1 MCAFEKGR
9 GRVITS
15 ASGNAFSAAVL
26 NVLKEEGSLCTSPVC
41 LYGVREHGEF
51 QVFSYA
57 LKEEKGF
64 EKASARV
71 ISCVCSEELE
81 SENLRLQSAFLCFER
96 RWTFFHSD
104 RLKKRK
110 VPLKSPKGRSCLLLD
125 GKIIRNTLFRP

>member
-71 ISCVCSEELE
+71 ISCVCTEELE
-81 SENLRLQSAFLCFER
+81 SENLRLQSTFLCFDKEMDVFPFLPFEKTQSPFEKSER
-96 RWTFFHSD
+96 AQLSFT
-104 RLKKRK
+104 
-110 VPLKSPKGRSCLLLD
+110 GR
-125 GKIIRNTLFRP
+125 